1 MKRMSTLVAASV
13 AAVMALGATAADA
26 KQTLRLTL
34 QLPLKSVLGQ
44 NVLMFKEEV
53 EKATKG
59 EIEIQIYDSGQ
70 LYQDKDVPKA
80 VGSGQVE
87 MGVASLA
94 RYVGDVPAVDV
105 FYIPALF
112 DSDAKLRAA
121 VAPGSPVRGPLD
133 AAIAKTGSR
142 VLWWQAY
149 GSTILLTKG
158 EPLKSPEELKG
169 KKVRVFA
176 KLLGT
181 WVSANGGAPVN
192 VAGSEQYFAY
202 QRGTV
207 DIGMTG
213 PDTIKSR
220 KMWEVM
226 KSVTRAGQAAIEFVV
241 VVNDKAWAKLT
252 ADQQKVIT
260 TAAANAE
267 KTLRD
272 QFAKIEAEAIEA
284 GKANGMVIH
293 TPAGAEAEAWRK
305 SAEAVRDAFLKG
317 SGPLGKQVYE
327 AAVKLK

>member
-1 MKRMSTLVAASV
+1 MLAAGT
-13 AAVMALGATAADA
+13 AGAEA
-26 KQTLRLTL
+26 KTTLRLTL
-34 QLPLKSVLGQ
+34 QLPLKGVLGQ
-44 NVLMFKEEV
+44 NVQMFKEEV

-59 EIEIQIYDSGQ
+59 EIEIQIFDSGS

-80 VGSGQVE
+80 VGSGQIE

-112 DSDAKLRAA
+112 DTDSKLRAA

-133 AAIAKTGSR
+133 AAMAKTGAK

-158 EPLKSPEELKG
+158 EPLRSPDELKG
-169 KKVRVFA
+169 KKVRVFG

-181 WVSANGGAPVN
+181 WVQANGGSPVN

-207 DIGMTG
+207 DIGMTA
-213 PDTIKSR
+213 PDTIKTR

-226 KSVTRAGQAAIEFVV
+226 KSVTLAGQAAVEFVV
-241 VVNDKAWAKLT
+241 VINDKAWAKLS
-252 ADQQKVIT
+252 AAQQKIVAD
-260 TAAANAE
+260 AAVKAE
-267 KTLRD
+267 KSLRD
-272 QFAKIEAEAIEA
+272 QFETIAKESIEA
-284 GKANGMVIH
+284 GKANGMTIH
-293 TPAGAEAEAWRK
+293 IPQGAEAAKWRA
-305 SAEAVRDAFLKG
+305 SADAVRDAFLAG
-317 SGPLGKQVYE
+317 AGPLGKQVYE
-327 AAVKLK
+327 AAAKLK

>member
-1 MKRMSTLVAASV
+1 MSSLIASLAA
-13 AAVMALGATAADA
+13 AAMLAAGTAGAEA
-26 KQTLRLTL
+26 KTTLRLTL
-34 QLPLKSVLGQ
+34 QLPLKGVLDQ
-44 NVLMFKEEV
+44 NVQMFKEEV

-59 EIEIQIYDSGQ
+59 EIEIQIFDSGS

-80 VGSGQVE
+80 VGSGQIE

-112 DSDAKLRAA
+112 DTDSKLRAA

-133 AAIAKTGSR
+133 AAMAKTGAK

-158 EPLKSPEELKG
+158 EPLRSPDELKG
-169 KKVRVFA
+169 KKVRVFG

-181 WVSANGGAPVN
+181 WVQANGGSPVN

-207 DIGMTG
+207 DIGMTA
-213 PDTIKSR
+213 PDTIKTR

-226 KSVTRAGQAAIEFVV
+226 KSVTLAGQAAVEFVV
-241 VVNDKAWAKLT
+241 VINDKAWAKLS
-252 ADQQKVIT
+252 AAQQKIVAD
-260 TAAANAE
+260 AAVKAE
-267 KTLRD
+267 KSLRD
-272 QFAKIEAEAIEA
+272 QFETIAKESIEA
-284 GKANGMVIH
+284 GKANGMTIH
-293 TPAGAEAEAWRK
+293 IPQGAEAAKWRA
-305 SAEAVRDAFLKG
+305 SADAVRDAFLAG
-317 SGPLGKQVYE
+317 AGPLGKQVYE
-327 AAVKLK
+327 AAAKLK

>member
-1 MKRMSTLVAASV
+1 MQKYFAPL
-13 AAVMALGATAADA
+13 AAVALLAAGSAGAEA
-26 KQTLRLTL
+26 KTTLRLTL

-44 NVLMFKEEV
+44 NIQMFKNEV
-53 EKATKG
+53 EKESKG
-59 EIEIQIYDSGQ
+59 DLEIQVYDSGS

-80 VGSGQVE
+80 VGTGQVD

-94 RYVGDVPAVDV
+94 RFVGDVPAADV

-112 DSDAKLRAA
+112 DTDSKLRAA
-121 VAPGSPVRGPLD
+121 VAPGSPVRGRLD
-133 AAIAKTGSR
+133 AAIAKTGSK

-158 EPLKSPEELKG
+158 DPIKTPEELKG
-169 KKVRVFA
+169 KKVRVFG

-181 WVSANGGAPVN
+181 WVSANGGSPVN
-192 VAGSEQYFAY
+192 VSGSEQYFAY

-220 KMWEVM
+220 KMWDVM

-241 VVNDKAWAKLT
+241 LVNDKVWSKLT
-252 ADQQKVIT
+252 PAQQKIIT
-260 TAAANAE
+260 TASLNAE

-272 QFAKIEAEAIEA
+272 KFGEIEKESVAA
-284 GKANGMVIH
+284 GKANGMTIYDP
-293 TPAGAEAEAWRK
+293 TPEENAKWRA
-305 SAEAVRDAFLKG
+305 SAAAVRDSFLSG
-317 SGPLGKQVYE
+317 SGALGKEVYD
-327 AAVKLK
+327 AAIKLK

>member
-1 MKRMSTLVAASV
+1 MSSLIASLAA
-13 AAVMALGATAADA
+13 AAMLAAGTAGAEA
-26 KQTLRLTL
+26 KTTLRLTL
-34 QLPLKSVLGQ
+34 QLPLKGVLGQ
-44 NVLMFKEEV
+44 NVQMFKEEV

-59 EIEIQIYDSGQ
+59 EIEIQIFDSGS

-80 VGSGQVE
+80 VGSGQIE

-112 DSDAKLRAA
+112 DTDSKLRAA

-133 AAIAKTGSR
+133 AAMAKTGAK

-158 EPLKSPEELKG
+158 EPLRSPDELKG
-169 KKVRVFA
+169 KKVRVFG

-181 WVSANGGAPVN
+181 WVQANGGSPVN

-207 DIGMTG
+207 DIGMTA
-213 PDTIKSR
+213 PDTIKTR

-226 KSVTRAGQAAIEFVV
+226 KSVTLAGQAAVEFVV
-241 VVNDKAWAKLT
+241 VINDKAWAKLS
-252 ADQQKVIT
+252 AAQQKIVAD
-260 TAAANAE
+260 AAVKAE
-267 KTLRD
+267 KSLRD
-272 QFAKIEAEAIEA
+272 QFETIAKESIEA
-284 GKANGMVIH
+284 GKANGMTIH
-293 TPAGAEAEAWRK
+293 IPQGAEAAKWRA
-305 SAEAVRDAFLKG
+305 SADAVRDAFLAG
-317 SGPLGKQVYE
+317 AGPLGKQVYE
-327 AAVKLK
+327 AAAKLK

>member
-1 MKRMSTLVAASV
+1 MRPIFAPLAAAVLLVA
-13 AAVMALGATAADA
+13 GTAAA
-26 KQTLRLTL
+26 ESKTTLRLTL

-44 NVLMFKEEV
+44 NVSMFKAEV
-53 EKATKG
+53 EKATNG
-59 EIEIQIYDSGQ
+59 EIEIQIFDSGS

-94 RYVGDVPAVDV
+94 RYVGDVPAADV

-133 AAIAKTGSR
+133 AAIAKTGSK

-149 GSTILLTKG
+149 GSTILMTKG
-158 EPLKSPEELKG
+158 EPIKTPEEMKT
-169 KKVRVFA
+169 KKVRVFG

-181 WVSANGGAPVN
+181 WVSANGGSPVN

-252 ADQQKVIT
+252 PAQQKIIT
-260 TAAANAE
+260 TAAVSAE
-267 KTLRD
+267 KNLRD
-272 QFAKIEAEAIEA
+272 KFAAIEKEAIEA
-284 GKANGMVIH
+284 GKANGMVIYDP
-293 TPAGAEAEAWRK
+293 TPAEATKWRA
-305 SAEAVRDAFLKG
+305 SADAVRDAFLKG
-317 SGPLGKQVYE
+317 AGPLGKQVYE
-327 AAVKLK
+327 AAAKLK

>member
-1 MKRMSTLVAASV
+1 MRFLIAPLAA
-13 AAVMALGATAADA
+13 AAMLAAGFAGAEA
-26 KQTLRLTL
+26 KTTLRLTL

-53 EKATKG
+53 EKATNG
-59 EIEIQIYDSGQ
+59 EIEIQIFDSGS

-80 VGSGQVE
+80 VGSGQIE

-94 RYVGDVPAVDV
+94 RYVGDAPAVDV

-112 DSDAKLRAA
+112 DSDSKLRAA

-133 AAIAKTGSR
+133 DAISKTGAK

-158 EPLKSPEELKG
+158 EPLRSPEELKG
-169 KKVRVFA
+169 KKVRIFG

-181 WVSANGGAPVN
+181 WVSANGGSPVN
-192 VAGSEQYFAY
+192 VSGSEQYFAY

-207 DIGMTG
+207 DIGMTA

-226 KSVTRAGQAAIEFVV
+226 KSVTLAGQAAVEFVV
-241 VVNDKAWAKLT
+241 VINDKAWGKLT
-252 ADQQKVIT
+252 PAQQEIIT
-260 TAAANAE
+260 KASVRAE
-267 KTLRD
+267 QTLRD
-272 QFAKIEAEAIEA
+272 RFAKIAQEAIEA
-284 GKANGMVIH
+284 GKANGMTIH
-293 TPAGAEAEAWRK
+293 VPNAEEAAKWRA
-305 SAEAVRDAFLKG
+305 SADAVRDAFLAG
-317 SGPLGKQVYE
+317 AGPLGKQVYE
-327 AAVKLK
+327 AALKLK

>member
-1 MKRMSTLVAASV
+1 MRTLIGSLAAAAMLVAGTA
-13 AAVMALGATAADA
+13 GAEA
-26 KQTLRLTL
+26 KTTLRLTL

-44 NVLMFKEEV
+44 NVQLFKEEV

-59 EIEIQIYDSGQ
+59 EIEIQIYDSGS

-80 VGSGQVE
+80 VGSGQIE

-112 DSDAKLRAA
+112 DSGAKLRAA
-121 VAPGSPVRGPLD
+121 VASGSPVRGPLD
-133 AAIAKTGSR
+133 AAMAKTGAK

-158 EPLKSPEELKG
+158 EPLRSPDELKG
-169 KKVRVFA
+169 KKVRVFG

-181 WVSANGGAPVN
+181 WVQANGGSPVN

-207 DIGMTG
+207 DIGMTA

-226 KSVTRAGQAAIEFVV
+226 KSVTLAGQAAVEFVV
-241 VVNDKAWAKLT
+241 VINDKAWGKLT
-252 ADQQKVIT
+252 PAQQDIIT
-260 TAAANAE
+260 KASVRAE

-272 QFAKIEAEAIEA
+272 EFDAIAKDALET
-284 GKANGMVIH
+284 GKANGMTIH
-293 TPAGAEAEAWRK
+293 TPDAAEAAKWRV
-305 SAEAVRDAFLKG
+305 SADAVRDAFLAG
-317 SGPLGKQVYE
+317 AGPLGKQVYE